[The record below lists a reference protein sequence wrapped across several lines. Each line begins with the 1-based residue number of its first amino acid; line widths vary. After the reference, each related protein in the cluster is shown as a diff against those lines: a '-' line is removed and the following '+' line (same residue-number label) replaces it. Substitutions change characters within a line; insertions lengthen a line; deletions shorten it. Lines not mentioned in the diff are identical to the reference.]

1 MRRVA
6 TGFLVFLVSSS
17 LQAQFFD
24 DFERP
29 DGPPDGWLVASGTGN
44 ITSGELL
51 LETSGVEGWA
61 WIDSTAFQGDL
72 TLELDIRFDPP
83 DLDPVVGRHGGVMIF
98 ASEKTNR
105 YSPSMN
111 GYTIDWIDRTTDH
124 GYRMSKW
131 TNGIE
136 TPLVPALSAP
146 DPQPASTWK
155 IIVSGPTIVLEIDGE
170 VKLSADDADFR
181 DGAIG
186 VWGWSNGQHVHI
198 DNVSAG
204 TPPIARFTAIPSSG
218 PAPLAVNFDGSSSTP
233 VSGAITSWSWTFGD
247 GGTATGAQV
256 AHTFEKPG
264 LHTARLVVRDGGVLP
279 GSASAVITALYPSG
293 DVSPWQRN
301 DIGSPAFPGGA
312 RRDGECLEIAGGG
325 SEIGGLEDSGTI
337 VHQEKS
343 GDVRITTRVR
353 EADWQ
358 VGSRI
363 GPMIRESLDPDAA
376 FAMMAAHN
384 TSAGVRGLFI
394 FRGTKGTRASL
405 RTSAITLT
413 PPACYLRL
421 ERAGGEVVGFV
432 STDGAA
438 WTEVRRLAF
447 TTPAE
452 PLLAGLA
459 VNAADKTGEG
469 LITIAD
475 FCDVSLEEG
484 PGPVGTPFHRGD
496 ANGDGGLNITD
507 GVFVL
512 NYLFLGSEAP
522 GCIETADTDDDGAV
536 NITDAVGILNFL
548 FLGGAEPASPGPPGS
563 PCGLDPAGS
572 TDLTCERYAGC

>member
-6 TGFLVFLVSSS
+6 IGSVVLLVSST

-29 DGPPDGWLVASGTGN
+29 DGPPDGWLVASGSGE
-44 ITSGELL
+44 IRSGELL

-61 WIDSTAFQGDL
+61 WIDSTAFEGDL

-83 DLDPVVGRHGGVMIF
+83 DLSPEVGKHGGVMLF

-136 TPLVPALSAP
+136 TPLVPTLSAP
-146 DPQPASTWK
+146 DPQPAATWK

-170 VKLSADDADFR
+170 VKLSADDADYR
-181 DGAIG
+181 EGAIG

-204 TPPIARFTAIPSSG
+204 NPPIARFTAIPSSG
-218 PAPLAVNFDGSSSTP
+218 PAPLQVAFDGSSSVP
-233 VSGAITSWSWTFGD
+233 VSGAITSWSWSFGD
-247 GGTATGAQV
+247 GETAAGAQV
-256 AHTFEKPG
+256 SHTFQKPG
-264 LHTARLVVRDGGVLP
+264 LHTARLVVRDGGILP
-279 GSASAVITALYPSG
+279 GSASAVITALFPSG
-293 DVSPWQRN
+293 DVSPWQRS
-301 DIGSPAFPGGA
+301 DIGTPAFPGGA

-325 SEIGGLEDSGTI
+325 AEIGGLEDSGTL
-337 VHQEKS
+337 VYQEKAV
-343 GDVRITTRVR
+343 DLRLTTRVR

-363 GPMIRESLDPDAA
+363 GPMLRESLDADAP
-376 FAMMAAHN
+376 FAMMAAHK

-405 RTSAITLT
+405 RTSAIDLT
-413 PPACYLRL
+413 PPASYLRL
-421 ERAGGEVVGFV
+421 ERAGAEITGFV
-432 STDGAA
+432 SQDGIA
-438 WTEVRRLAF
+438 WTEVRALSF
-447 TTPAE
+447 TTPPE
-452 PLLAGLA
+452 GLLAGLA
-459 VNAADKTGEG
+459 VNAADRNNLG
-469 LITIAD
+469 LIAIAD
-475 FCDVSLEEG
+475 FCEVSIEEG
-484 PGPVGTPFHRGD
+484 PTPPGTPFHRAD

-507 GVFVL
+507 GVYVL

-522 GCIETADTDDDGAV
+522 GCLETADTDDDGAV
-536 NITDAVGILNFL
+536 NITDAVTILKYL
-548 FLGGAEPASPGPPGS
+548 FLGGAAPASPGPPGS

-572 TDLTCERYAGC
+572 ADVGCERYAGC